1 MIVGTGVDIVDIER
15 FQRQLERSPR
25 LRERLFTPSERD
37 LPPRSLAA
45 RFAVKEAAAKA
56 LQAPPGMV
64 WQDCWITKDQN
75 GAPRLHT
82 AGTVAKEQRARG
94 VDTWHVTISHD
105 GGMAVAFVV
114 AEGRGGH
121 PDD

>member
-1 MIVGTGVDIVDIER
+1 MIVGTGVDIVDVER
-15 FQRQLERSPR
+15 FGRQLERTPR
-25 LRERLFTPSERD
+25 LRERLFVPHERD
-37 LPPRSLAA
+37 LPLRSLAA

-64 WQDCWITKDQN
+64 WHDCWTANDEH

-82 AGTVAKEQRARG
+82 TGTVAEQQRRRG
-94 VDTWHVTISHD
+94 VESWHVSISHD

-114 AEGRGGH
+114 AEGVGGSRN
-121 PDD
+121 D